1 MKTYRDLPLAVLLAV
16 ATTCAPMLQA
26 EDRPDIPVSLE
37 ACIDMAL
44 ENNQRRPASQFA
56 VEMAEAQHQQALSA
70 YWPQVDF
77 TGSYS
82 HSNERPN
89 FVFPATSFNVPASTA
104 VVNVPAGVLGAS
116 PVSLP
121 VSVPAQNFDIPEINV
136 ELLDQDSF
144 TAALD
149 MKWLVY
155 DGGMRKGLREQSQA
169 GIDAAKQ
176 ASRLTE
182 LEIID
187 SVKRT
192 YYGAV
197 LAKQLLKLGEETNER
212 MEATLNLTE
221 TMYKEGAG
229 GVNKTDY
236 LSNKVIVDSIRGV
249 VVSLE
254 SNEIMARAA
263 LANYMGLSWRD
274 SVTPADDALEFA
286 PIELNMESLVG
297 AAYRFS
303 PNWARMDAGL
313 DAAKGNLRTEKSG
326 HRPRIALMGEV
337 HQYWNSMEDG
347 LSTDENLQGWSV
359 GVGMEVPIFDGF
371 LTRNKVRHAKAKL
384 HQMEAQQMLLEE
396 GIGLQVRH
404 IMVKLNAAEQQ
415 YHTTHSAMDSATENR
430 DLNERAYR
438 NGLVETEEVIEAQL
452 IESLMSARHYRI
464 CYDYLSL
471 LSELDLVVGTEIL
484 GQLSSL

>member
-1 MKTYRDLPLAVLLAV
+1 MKIRRYPTMPILLAV
-16 ATTCAPMLQA
+16 VTGWVPTLQA
-26 EDRPDIPVSLE
+26 SEIPHLPLSLE
-37 ACIDMAL
+37 ACVDIAL
-44 ENNQRRPASQFA
+44 QNNQRRPASEFA
-56 VEMAEAQHQQALSA
+56 VEMAEAQHRQALSA

-77 TGSYS
+77 LGSYT
-82 HSNERPN
+82 HANERPN
-89 FVFPATSFNVPASTA
+89 FLFPSTSFQVPSSTA
-104 VVNVPAGVLGAS
+104 VVNIPAGVLGPT

-121 VSVPAQNFDIPEINV
+121 VSVPAQSYDIPEITV
-136 ELLDQDSF
+136 ELVDEDSF

-149 MKWLVY
+149 MKWLLY
-155 DGGMRKGLREQSQA
+155 DGGMRRGLREQSGSGIEAARQA
-169 GIDAAKQ
+169 A
-176 ASRLTE
+176 RLTE

-192 YYGAV
+192 YHGAV
-197 LAKQLLKLGEETNER
+197 LAKQLLKVGKEACER
-212 MEATLNLTE
+212 MEATLDLTE

-236 LSNKVIVDSIRGV
+236 LSNKVIVESIRGV
-249 VVSLE
+249 VVNLE

-263 LANYMGLSWRD
+263 LANFMGLSWRD
-274 SVTPADDALEFA
+274 SVTPADDVLAFD

-313 DAAKGNLRTEKSG
+313 DAAKGKIRTEKSG
-326 HRPRIALMGEV
+326 YHPRIALMGEV
-337 HQYWNSMEDG
+337 HQYWNSLDSG
-347 LSTDENLQGWSV
+347 LSTDTNLKGWSV
-359 GVGMEVPIFDGF
+359 GVGVEVPIFDGF
-371 LTRNKVRHAKAKL
+371 LTRNKVRYATAKL
-384 HQMEAQQMLLEE
+384 RQMEAQQILLEE

-404 IMVKLNAAEQQ
+404 IIVKLNATERQ
-415 YHTTHSAMDSATENR
+415 YYTTQAAMESATENR
-430 DLNERAYR
+430 DLNERAYS
-438 NGLVETEEVIEAQL
+438 NALVETEDVIQAQL

-484 GQLSSL
+484 EQLANL